1 MSWRISKLPYAVLID
16 ERGIVRGKGLVNSRE
31 QIESL
36 LTARDLGLVSVQA
49 YMDRIKNLIDS
60 GGKILGIQAYTLA
73 RPTFAPG
80 LDSLKLSALT
90 KVELEALGEEIRKN
104 TGLAVECYA

>member
-1 MSWRISKLPYAVLID
+1 MFLKLNGQIMSEVEL
-16 ERGIVRGKGLVNSRE
+16 
-31 QIESL
+31 
-36 LTARDLGLVSVQA
+36 QA

-90 KVELEALGEEIRKN
+90 KVELEALGEEN
-104 TGLAVECYA
+104 P